1 MKLWIKYLIG
11 CLLGFL
17 AAAVIPTEVL
27 QSKGILDFLTTL
39 SINAGRY
46 VLIPLLFFSVTI
58 AVCKLRETKQLF
70 KVGFMCFI
78 GIVVSTV
85 CFTGIGAAS
94 VLLVKLPRIPISIDR
109 ITETV
114 SFDIK
119 DMILRLF
126 PVNGFD
132 ALSDGAYLL
141 PLLVFAGFAGAGC
154 AADKS
159 VSKPAVSVFD
169 SLSNV
174 CYIILHFFSDLIAI
188 GLIAITCS
196 WAITYREIYAT
207 GTFNSLFLMLFAD
220 FILIAC
226 GIYPLILRLVCGEKH
241 PYKVLY
247 ASIAPIVAAFFSGDA
262 NFALISS
269 MRPVKESL
277 GVKRRIGTVV
287 QPVFTIFA
295 RGGAA
300 MTTTI
305 CFVLILRS
313 YSSMGISADDIMWIC
328 GMSILFSFVLGT
340 STTGGT
346 YTSIMMMCTLYGR
359 GKEAGYLLLKPAMPV
374 ICAFTAAIDVVTMIF
389 GSYIIAHQ
397 TKCVDSKNLKQYI

>member
-17 AAAVIPTEVL
+17 AATVIPADIL

-46 VLIPLLFFSVTI
+46 VLIPLLLFSVTI
-58 AVCKLRETKQLF
+58 AVCKLRETKQLLR
-70 KVGFMCFI
+70 VAVLCVV
-78 GIVVSTV
+78 GIVLSTV
-85 CFTGIGAAS
+85 LFTGIGVAS

-119 DMILRLF
+119 DMILKLF
-126 PVNGFD
+126 PVNAFD
-132 ALSDGAYLL
+132 ALRDGSYLL

-159 VSKPAVSVFD
+159 IAKPMVSVFD
-169 SLSNV
+169 SLSGV
-174 CYIILHFFSDLIAI
+174 CYIVLHFFTDMIAI
-188 GLIAITCS
+188 GLIAISCS
-196 WAITYREIYAT
+196 WAITYRELYAS
-207 GTFNSLFLMLFAD
+207 GTFNSLFLMLLVD
-220 FILIAC
+220 FLIIAA
-226 GIYPLILRLVCGEKH
+226 GIYPLLLWLICKEKH

-247 ASIAPIVAAFFSGDA
+247 ASIGPIISAFFTGDT
-262 NFALISS
+262 NFALITAL
-269 MRPVKESL
+269 RPVKESL
-277 GVKRRIGTVV
+277 GVKRRVGTVV
-287 QPVFTIFA
+287 QPVFAIFA

-300 MTTTI
+300 LTTTVS
-305 CFVLILRS
+305 FVLILRS

-328 GMSILFSFVLGT
+328 GMSILLSFILGT

-346 YTSIMMMCTLYGR
+346 YTSIMLMCSMYGR

-374 ICAFTAAIDVVTMIF
+374 ICAFAAAIDVVTMVF
-389 GSYIIAHQ
+389 ASYIIAHR
-397 TKCVDSKNLKQYI
+397 TKCIDPKTLKQYI

>member
-17 AAAVIPTEVL
+17 AATVIPTEVL

-46 VLIPLLFFSVTI
+46 ILIPLLFFSVTI
-58 AVCKLRETKQLF
+58 AVCKLRETRQLL
-70 KVGFMCFI
+70 KVTLLCAL
-78 GIVVSTV
+78 GIVLSTV
-85 CFTGIGAAS
+85 LFTGIGVAS

-119 DMILRLF
+119 DMILKLF

-132 ALSDGAYLL
+132 ALKDGAYLL

-159 VSKPAVSVFD
+159 IAKPMVSVFD
-169 SLSNV
+169 SLSGV
-174 CYIILHFFSDLIAI
+174 CYIILHFFTDLIAI

-196 WAITYREIYAT
+196 WAITYREVYAA
-207 GTFNSLFLMLFAD
+207 GTFNSLFLMLLID
-220 FILIAC
+220 FLIITC
-226 GIYPLILRLVCGEKH
+226 GIYPLLLRFICKEKY

-247 ASIAPIVAAFFSGDA
+247 ASIAPVIAAFFTGDT
-262 NFALISS
+262 NFALITSL
-269 MRPVKESL
+269 RPVKESL
-277 GVKRRIGTVV
+277 GVKRRVGTVV
-287 QPVFTIFA
+287 QPVFAIFA

-300 MTTTI
+300 LTTTI
-305 CFVLILRS
+305 SFVLILRS

-328 GMSILFSFVLGT
+328 GMSILLSFILGT

-346 YTSIMMMCTLYGR
+346 YTSIMLMCSMYGR

-374 ICAFTAAIDVVTMIF
+374 ICAFAAAIDVVTMVF
-389 GSYIIAHQ
+389 ASYIIAER
-397 TKCVDSKNLKQYI
+397 TKCVEPKTLKQFI

>member
-17 AAAVIPTEVL
+17 AATVIPTEIL

-46 VLIPLLFFSVTI
+46 VLIPLLFFSVTMG
-58 AVCKLRETKQLF
+58 VCKLRETKKLF
-70 KVGFMCFI
+70 KVAI
-78 GIVVSTV
+78 LSVLGIILSTIF
-85 CFTGIGAAS
+85 FTGIGVAS
-94 VLLVKLPRIPISIDR
+94 VLLIKLPRIPISIDR

-126 PVNGFD
+126 PVNALD
-132 ALSDGAYLL
+132 ALKEGSYLL

-159 VSKPAVSVFD
+159 IAKPMVSVFD
-169 SLSNV
+169 SLSGV
-174 CYIILHFFSDLIAI
+174 CYIVLHFFTDMVAI
-188 GLIAITCS
+188 GLIAISCS
-196 WAITYREIYAT
+196 WAIMYREIYAK
-207 GTFNSLFLMLFAD
+207 GTFNSLFLMLLAD
-220 FILIAC
+220 FLFISCIF
-226 GIYPLILRLVCGEKH
+226 YPLLLWLLCKEKH

-247 ASIAPIVAAFFSGDA
+247 ASIGPIIAAFFSGDT
-262 NFALISS
+262 NFAL
-269 MRPVKESL
+269 MAALRPVKESL
-277 GVKRRIGTVV
+277 GVKRRVGTVV
-287 QPVFTIFA
+287 QPVFAIFA

-300 MTTTI
+300 LTTTI
-305 CFVLILRS
+305 SFVLILRS
-313 YSSMGISADDIMWIC
+313 YSSMGISTDDIMWIC
-328 GMSILFSFVLGT
+328 SMSILLSFILGT

-346 YTSIMMMCTLYGR
+346 YTSIMLMCTMYGR

-374 ICAFTAAIDVVTMIF
+374 ICAFAAAIDVVTMIF
-389 GSYIIAHQ
+389 SSYIIASK
-397 TKCVDSKNLKQYI
+397 TKCVEQKTLGQFI